1 MPLSAGADAD
11 GWKLRP
17 LAPAVDIAELWR
29 LRSSCAVDADG
40 RVRREGER
48 ARGEVWFKNAW
59 LSSCALGRRTFAGG
73 CLAAKRRK
81 VVGGP
86 SASGWKD
93 GFIQPLPSI
102 LPRGRRRRASADS
115 LASGTETLRKEGESP
130 ADEVETRQSRATVNN
145 DTIGYPFLSTDTQ
158 SETENC

>member
-1 MPLSAGADAD
+1 MSAGADAD

-29 LRSSCAVDADG
+29 LRSSCAVDAEG

-59 LSSCALGRRTFAGG
+59 LSFCAFGRRTFAGG

-81 VVGGP
+81 LVGGP

-102 LPRGRRRRASADS
+102 LPRRAPPAVVPPRVRAPRRYARRGA
-115 LASGTETLRKEGESP
+115 SP
-130 ADEVETRQSRATVNN
+130 ADITVA
-145 DTIGYPFLSTDTQ
+145 S
-158 SETENC
+158 